1 MPAVDICNSIIFN
14 HQHALRF
21 SVLVFGWFWIK
32 LGGGGLIVPYSN
44 YKAVCV
50 IFLLFQKPLCDALCA
65 MAGNKWP
72 DHMRAGI
79 VAILQNRVG
88 TVLVLLLHDFSFK
101 LPTILHSW

>member
-1 MPAVDICNSIIFN
+1 LQLNHIQSPTRIEIFCFGVW
-14 HQHALRF
+14 L
-21 SVLVFGWFWIK
+21 VLDKV
-32 LGGGGLIVPYSN
+32 GGGGWIVPYSN
-44 YKAVCV
+44 SKAVCV